1 MSKINIVDLEVFYCV
16 GVSDEERATPQ
27 RLLLTIEMAFDFSSA
42 AVSDRIERTIDYHA
56 VCEKLLAYGHER
68 SWKLLEKLVTNLC
81 DYILADFKAQT
92 VNITVKKFVIPQA
105 RHVSVQ
111 LSKTRVAK
119 PRFGA

>member
-1 MSKINIVDLEVFYCV
+1 MSKINIVDLEVLYCV

-27 RLLLTIEMAFDFSSA
+27 RLLLTIEMVFDFSSA

-56 VCEKLLAYGHER
+56 VCQELLAYGEGR

-81 DYILADFKAQT
+81 DLVLAKFKAQT
-92 VNITVKKFVIPQA
+92 VNVTVKKFVIPQA

-111 LSKTRVAK
+111 LSKTRVAHPK
-119 PRFGA
+119 YGA